1 MAKKLSN
8 VNIFKFR
15 VIIDTEEDVFTDIEI
30 ETDATFEEFHRS
42 VLDAFDFEEGEMAS
56 FYMSDESWEKGL
68 EIPLM
73 DMGQSAALSMKSTKL
88 SDMLNKPADKVL
100 YVYDFM
106 RMWIFYVELVE
117 VKKDTPSTI
126 YPRVSLVYGD
136 APSQDSKELLK
147 ILRRWICLERSSR
160 KMSLMRCTVAQ
171 MMTRMMKIKCLMR
184 TMSSLMLK
192 ILTVPTQ
199 IKMII
204 SIKDGIY
211 SK

>member
-15 VIIDTEEDVFTDIEI
+15 VIVDTEEDVFRDIEI

-56 FYMSDESWEKGL
+56 FYMSNESWEKGL

-73 DMGQSAALSMKSTKL
+73 AMEHGTALSMKSTKL
-88 SDMLNKPADKVL
+88 SDMVTQPSDKVL

-106 RMWIFYVELVE
+106 RMWIFYIELVE
-117 VKKDTPSTI
+117 VKKDMPSTI

-136 APSQDSKELLK
+136 APSQDSKEMDLFGEEFSEDEFNEMHGSTK
-147 ILRRWICLERSSR
+147 DDDDDEEE
-160 KMSLMRCTVAQ
+160 KMFDADDEFFDANDFEGS
-171 MMTRMMKIKCLMR
+171 
-184 TMSSLMLK
+184 
-192 ILTVPTQ
+192 
-199 IKMII
+199 
-204 SIKDGIY
+204 Y
-211 SK
+211 SNGDDY